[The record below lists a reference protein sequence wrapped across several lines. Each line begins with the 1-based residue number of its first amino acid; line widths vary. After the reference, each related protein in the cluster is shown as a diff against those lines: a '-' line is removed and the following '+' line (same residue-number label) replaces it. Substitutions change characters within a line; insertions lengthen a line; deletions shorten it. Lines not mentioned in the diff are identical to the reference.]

1 MPEPADLPVRVE
13 STPGVG
19 STFSVTVGLT
29 LDASLPKAPVVSSR
43 CRSGAR
49 VLLAEDEPI
58 NRMVAEA
65 MLLEAGV
72 AVDLARDGQQALE
85 MAKMR
90 AYDLI
95 FLDLQMPRLDGMGA
109 ARAIRALPL
118 HAHTPIL
125 ALTASAFVQDREEC
139 LAAGMDGHIVKPVE
153 AEVLMAT
160 LVQFLGT

>member
-1 MPEPADLPVRVE
+1 
-13 STPGVG
+13 
-19 STFSVTVGLT
+19 VTVGLT
-29 LDASLPKAPVVSSR
+29 LDTSLPKAPVVSMR

-90 AYDLI
+90 SYDLI

-125 ALTASAFVQDREEC
+125 ALTASAFVQDRVEC

-153 AEVLMAT
+153 AEVLMAS

>member
-1 MPEPADLPVRVE
+1 M
-13 STPGVG
+13 
-19 STFSVTVGLT
+19 
-29 LDASLPKAPVVSSR
+29 
-43 CRSGAR
+43 
-49 VLLAEDEPI
+49 LLAEDEPI

-85 MAKMR
+85 MAAKV

-109 ARAIRALPL
+109 ARAIRALPI
-118 HAHTPIL
+118 HTHTPIL